1 MKRIIILPFLC
12 SSLFSNELELL
23 QKDKQEIRTL
33 EKQIIEEKY
42 KSSKD
47 EWIGR
52 IDLSSTIN
60 RTHSFSSENDNL
72 SKSIS
77 IGFSQN
83 IYQSG
88 GIEFSIQNAKDTYN
102 QDLISWENE
111 NIAILQTIY
120 ETLLNMKKVKIQIA
134 QSDYNLKNKHIEL
147 ILKKIQYEAGK
158 VDIVEL
164 NNAIMSKN
172 TQFKNTISLKNSL
185 KDLEHELSKYTSL
198 RYDEIEILDFKHIN
212 KEKFI
217 KNSLDLKY
225 EKSNIDVL
233 NTTYKELK
241 SSYGPQVSIST
252 NASYSNNDD
261 LTNNTNDDSSSG
273 SISLKLSMPIFDI
286 TKDTK
291 IEKSKLEVLKQK
303 VSLNDTKNE
312 LDYTYEQIINQID
325 TYEQYRKTISENLEL
340 YNDLISVNATS
351 NSAGMTS
358 DYDLEIL
365 KNTKQINEFDLK
377 INDINIKLQYSK
389 LYFMTKAKS

>member
-1 MKRIIILPFLC
+1 LC

-42 KSSKD
+42 KSSKN
-47 EWIGR
+47 EWIGG

-60 RTHSFSSENDNL
+60 RSHSFSRENDNL

-83 IYQSG
+83 IYKSG

-102 QDLISWENE
+102 QDLIAWENE

-120 ETLLNMKKVKIQIA
+120 EILLNMKKVKIQIA

-147 ILKKIQYEAGK
+147 ILKKIEYEAGK

-172 TQFKNTISLKNSL
+172 TQFKDTISLKNSL

-212 KEKFI
+212 KEEFI

-225 EKSNIDVL
+225 EKSKIDVL

-241 SSYGPQVSIST
+241 SSYGPQVSLST
-252 NASYSNNDD
+252 NASYSNDDD

-312 LDYTYEQIINQID
+312 LLYTYEQIINQID

-365 KNTKQINEFDLK
+365 KNTKQINEYDLI